1 MELRKIIISNS
12 LIKNIF
18 TPHRRNSEFCIICPP
33 QDSEQIGYIFT
44 FRWRTFKLKV
54 NSFPPLTVCFSVR
67 SSATWLHGQINNIC
81 NLSFVDQFNV
91 LTRILVAR
99 QKRVGGNINIV
110 WRSYQYV
117 HGIEETKVILK
128 KYCFGIDLCFEANS
142 AYFGNLIFCPF
153 SKNILRVEIPQKG
166 WNSLYPT
173 FSEHRSCSLFVK
185 NW

>member
-1 MELRKIIISNS
+1 MELRKIYISNS

-67 SSATWLHGQINNIC
+67 SSATWIHGKINNIC
-81 NLSFVDQFNV
+81 NLSFVDQFNG

-117 HGIEETKVILK
+117 HRIEETKVILK
-128 KYCFGIDLCFEANS
+128 KQCFRIDLWFEVNS
-142 AYFGNLIFCPF
+142 VYFGNFIFLLTT
-153 SKNILRVEIPQKG
+153 SINYLWE
-166 WNSLYPT
+166 
-173 FSEHRSCSLFVK
+173 
-185 NW
+185 